1 MVKYIDCLHSFQIA
15 RKVSGKSGQSV
26 TYTVSF
32 LVNQTV
38 LGIYIPYCKSVPDFH
53 KNFPDS
59 DATTLPCPHPSDKE
73 GHFSG
78 ITKQTVCLPFFVPI
92 SCPGPLHSAFTRYQ
106 TRPGQTHIFTIGI
119 KMMILDIISFS
130 AVNLYLKKLSFV
142 FANIGATPRC
152 NPCQ

>member
-1 MVKYIDCLHSFQIA
+1 M
-15 RKVSGKSGQSV
+15 

-78 ITKQTVCLPFFVPI
+78 ITKQTVCLPFFVLI
-92 SCPGPLHSAFTRYQ
+92 SCPGSWASTFCFDTLSGQA
-106 TRPGQTHIFTIGI
+106 RPAYSLCRDKNDDIFIVSSSI
-119 KMMILDIISFS
+119 
-130 AVNLYLKKLSFV
+130 NLKKPTKLDF
-142 FANIGATPRC
+142 
-152 NPCQ
+152 